1 LIKELAMKYLVSWSL
16 SQATYNATLARF
28 LETGATPPQGVRLI
42 GRWHGMSGQGFA
54 VAESDDANA
63 LYLWQA
69 QWRDLLPIEISPCLD
84 DAEAA
89 QVLASLPRR

>member
-1 LIKELAMKYLVSWSL
+1 
-16 SQATYNATLARF
+16 
-28 LETGATPPQGVRLI
+28 
-42 GRWHGMSGQGFA
+42 MSGQGFA

>member
-28 LETGATPPQGVRLI
+28 LETGAAPPQGVRLI